1 MHFSEPQL
9 AFSFERTNERKV
21 KVKLLKIAR
30 NYIRRRFLPFHI
42 LNENLFQINFIGFL
56 FSFFAASK
64 IASTMQNLGKLPRKF
79 KI

>member
-56 FSFFAASK
+56 F
-64 IASTMQNLGKLPRKF
+64 
-79 KI
+79 